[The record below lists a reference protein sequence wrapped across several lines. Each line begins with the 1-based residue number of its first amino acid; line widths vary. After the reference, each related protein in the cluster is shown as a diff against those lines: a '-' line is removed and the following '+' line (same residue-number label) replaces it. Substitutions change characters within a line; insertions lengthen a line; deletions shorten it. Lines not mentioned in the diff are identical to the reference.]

1 MTRQEVLDCCARG
14 DLDLLK
20 EMLAA
25 RSQGESTP
33 SSHDMLV
40 AACNAKQP
48 QTVQFLL
55 QKYPTTETSQKLHE
69 AAMAGG
75 IPVYEIILSKYPALK
90 GHTFG
95 HMCDPIGQAV
105 IDGDLDMLKFLLK
118 QGFNIQK
125 AHFCYRPV
133 CQLCFLLSAPIQT
146 SLDESHVIRGYR

>member
-1 MTRQEVLDCCARG
+1 MTGQEVLDCCARG
-14 DLDLLK
+14 NLDSLK
-20 EMLAA
+20 KMLAA
-25 RSQGESTP
+25 GPQRESTP

-75 IPVYEIILSKYPALK
+75 IPVYEIILSKYPELK
-90 GHTFG
+90 DHGFG

-105 IDGDLDMLKFLLK
+105 ENGDLDMVKFLLN
-118 QGFNIQK
+118 QGFDIQM
-125 AHFCYRPV
+125 AHFCYIPV
-133 CQLCFLLSAPIQT
+133 RQPFSPFKLGPKVFEEA
-146 SLDESHVIRGYR
+146 HNMRGYRC